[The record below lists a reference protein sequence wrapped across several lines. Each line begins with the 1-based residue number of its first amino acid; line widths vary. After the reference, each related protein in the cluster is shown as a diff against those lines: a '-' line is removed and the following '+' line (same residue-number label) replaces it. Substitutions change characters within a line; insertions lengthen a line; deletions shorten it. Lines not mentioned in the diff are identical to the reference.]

1 MSSLRLLGAF
11 SPPPI
16 RPSPYT
22 FAAPPKKRWLPLLA
36 AFACGGICVLAISAW
51 PAGRAHVTG
60 PLRIYTSPDAAL
72 PDGTFLAV
80 AQPQPGQRPAKA
92 QAERPL
98 AQENQPTISPSLK
111 IIAEPIDAT
120 QSRQVAAKAHAT
132 THRHVARKS
141 PRHERN
147 NAYARA
153 YGSWRNSYGYA
164 SNRNSNWF

>member
-1 MSSLRLLGAF
+1 MSSLGLLGAF
-11 SPPPI
+11 SPPPN

-72 PDGTFLAV
+72 PDGNFLAV

-92 QAERPL
+92 QEEHSL

-120 QSRQVAAKAHAT
+120 QSRQVAVKTRTT

-141 PRHERN
+141 PRHESN

>member
-11 SPPPI
+11 SPPPN

-72 PDGTFLAV
+72 PDGNFLAV
-80 AQPQPGQRPAKA
+80 AQPHPGQRPAKA
-92 QAERPL
+92 QAERTL
-98 AQENQPTISPSLK
+98 AQENQPTISPSLN

-120 QSRQVAAKAHAT
+120 QSRQVAKARAT

-153 YGSWRNSYGYA
+153 NGSWRSSYGYA
-164 SNRNSNWF
+164 ANRNNIWF

>member
-1 MSSLRLLGAF
+1 MSSLRLFGAF

-16 RPSPYT
+16 RKSPYT
-22 FAAPPKKRWLPLLA
+22 YAAPPKKRWLPLLT
-36 AFACGGICVLAISAW
+36 AFGCGAVCVLAVSAW
-51 PAGRAHVTG
+51 PAGRAHLTG
-60 PLRIYTSPDAAL
+60 PLRIYTSPEVAL
-72 PDGTFLAV
+72 PDGNFLAV

-92 QAERPL
+92 QEGRPL

-120 QSRQVAAKAHAT
+120 QSRQVAAKARAT